1 MEKMQ
6 LSKLNEMW
14 TSRCVNKN
22 SLNDSTESGIKREE
36 AHLVT
41 INKEKKV
48 VVTGDSLLN
57 GISGFLENHQVTVKN
72 VTSATSKKY

>member
-1 MEKMQ
+1 MQ

-41 INKEKKV
+41 INKEKK
-48 VVTGDSLLN
+48 LL
-57 GISGFLENHQVTVKN
+57 
-72 VTSATSKKY
+72 